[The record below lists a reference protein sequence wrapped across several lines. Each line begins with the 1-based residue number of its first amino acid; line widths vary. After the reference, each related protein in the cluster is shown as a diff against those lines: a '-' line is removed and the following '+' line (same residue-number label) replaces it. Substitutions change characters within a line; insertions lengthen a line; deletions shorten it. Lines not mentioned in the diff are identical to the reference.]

1 LSNGRRLLLALS
13 LGGVLA
19 ACGVLPVPMLDG
31 EVIVMDVTN
40 QSPRP
45 ATLVV
50 AAPGQRDKV
59 LGSVDPSVIPARAN
73 ATVRFLVP
81 KTGQWA
87 IWANDGELMSDT
99 DVGERRG
106 GIPMGID
113 IGPDGSAG
121 WWCKN
126 DCP

>member
-1 LSNGRRLLLALS
+1 M
-13 LGGVLA
+13 
-19 ACGVLPVPMLDG
+19 PMLDG
-31 EVIVMDVTN
+31 ELIVMDVTN

-50 AAPGQRDKV
+50 ARGDRGNV
-59 LGSVDPSVIPARAN
+59 VGSVDPAVIPPRGN

-81 KTGQWA
+81 PTGQWA

-99 DVGERRG
+99 DVGNQRG
-106 GIPMGID
+106 SIRMGID
-113 IGPDGSAG
+113 IGPDGSPS
-121 WWCKN
+121 WWCER

>member
-1 LSNGRRLLLALS
+1 MSKGRRLLLALS
-13 LGGVLA
+13 MGGFIA
-19 ACGVLPVPMLDG
+19 ACGVVPVPMLDG
-31 EVIVMDVTN
+31 ELIVMEVTN

-50 AAPGQRDKV
+50 AAPGQVREV
-59 LGSVDPSVIPARAN
+59 VGSVDPAIVPAGGS

-81 KTGQWA
+81 ATGHWS
-87 IWANDGELMSDT
+87 IWANDGELMGHFDI
-99 DVGERRG
+99 GKRRG
-106 GIPMGID
+106 HIPMGID
-113 IGPDGSAG
+113 IGPDGSPS